1 MQLLPRDTEKGIHEM
16 KVLMIACSG
25 QGYLLMKRLEKV
37 WHQKEADIQFICR
50 IKCSQEVG
58 CEIQKE
64 ERIPEK
70 QSLKECVGQ
79 WFEKVDAIIFICAAG
94 IAVRC
99 IAPYIRHKS
108 TDPAV
113 VAVDEAGTFSISL
126 LSGHRGRANE
136 TAEKIGDFLTAV
148 PVITTATDCAG
159 KFAVDVFADKNDLFL
174 TDWEMAK
181 KLSAHILAGHKLGIC
196 SDLPVEG
203 TIPEELIWYD
213 MKVREKEEGEAIK
226 AGISITYRK
235 LKEPPFLENLQLI
248 PKSLVIGIGCRKNI
262 SEEETALAIESCL
275 MEHELLLQ
283 AVGEIASIDLK
294 KEEKGILSFCRSRQ
308 LPFMTYSPETLEEV
322 KGSAAQSQFVRQVTG
337 VDNVCERSA
346 LASGGRLIA
355 GRRIYG
361 GVTTAVAVKK
371 GSVRF

>member
-1 MQLLPRDTEKGIHEM
+1 M

-25 QGYLLMKRLEKV
+25 QGYLLMKRLEKI
-37 WHQKEADIQFICR
+37 WHQKEPDIQFICR
-50 IKCSQEVG
+50 IKCSQEIG

-79 WFEKVDAIIFICAAG
+79 WFERVDAIIFICAAG

-99 IAPYIRHKS
+99 IAPHIRHKS

-126 LSGHRGRANE
+126 LSGHMGRANK
-136 TAEKIGDFLTAV
+136 TAGKIADFLAAV
-148 PVITTATDCAG
+148 PVITTATDCTG
-159 KFAVDVFADKNDLFL
+159 KFAVDVFADKNNLVIW
-174 TDWEMAK
+174 DWEMAK
-181 KLSAHILAGHKLGIC
+181 KLSAHILAGRKIGIC

-203 TIPEELIWYD
+203 TIPEEFIWYD
-213 MKVREKEEGEAIK
+213 MKEQGREEREATK
-226 AGISITYRK
+226 MGISITYKK
-235 LKEPPFLENLQLI
+235 LKEPPFLETLQLI
-248 PKSLVIGIGCRKNI
+248 PRLLVIGIGCRKNI

-275 MEHELLLQ
+275 MENELLFQ
-283 AVGEIASIDLK
+283 AVEEIASIDLK

-322 KGSAAQSQFVRQVTG
+322 KGSVAQSEFVRQVTG

-346 LASGGRLIA
+346 LAAGDRLIA
-355 GRRIYG
+355 GRRVYG
-361 GVTTAVAVKK
+361 GVTAAVAVKK